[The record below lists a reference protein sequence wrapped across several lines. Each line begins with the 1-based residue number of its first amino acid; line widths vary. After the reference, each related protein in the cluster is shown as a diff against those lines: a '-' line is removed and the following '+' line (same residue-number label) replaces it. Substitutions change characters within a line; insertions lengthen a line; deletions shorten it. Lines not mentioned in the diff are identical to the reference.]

1 MIRRISRLFV
11 VALGVFAAACGAEPP
26 PDRATSE
33 QQIRQT
39 VVSYNVMAVS
49 GQAEQA
55 CAMLTEKARK
65 VSRSLRSLGPNGT
78 DDCVSYWTR
87 MGQIPSIAEPMKAT
101 QVASVTVAGK
111 HATATFTTGGTVN
124 LIWSDGRWLLN

>member
-1 MIRRISRLFV
+1 MIRRISRLLV
-11 VALGVFAAACGAEPP
+11 VALGVFATACGGEPP

-55 CAMLTEKARK
+55 CALLTEKARK
-65 VSRSLRSLGPNGT
+65 RVGGPNGT

-111 HATATFTTGGTVN
+111 HASATFTTGGTVN